1 MENQR
6 YKNIFVYSFISEF
19 IYFQSDNES
28 KSLASRRIAHVFAHT
43 KIKAMS
49 TQGQSSCSEND
60 ENQSKFHSVISSRD
74 VAADADES
82 DNGNNKNIKKTRRFQ
97 KVRKAS
103 NSSLTQKYENNNN
116 NEQQNSSSNDD
127 DENRKFNLIV
137 NGHNERRTKPVSI
150 KKFTRSSTTTDD
162 DTSKQIH
169 RYHPLDNLQSKLP
182 PQPPPPQT
190 TTNES
195 NLSSPIPT
203 INTTANQPSV
213 KKINRFQVKSI
224 RKSQQQH
231 ILLAN
236 IAAAKSSNDDDCS
249 VPNNQSNLQLKPSI
263 IERKNTIT
271 PTTDL
276 ENGTIDNG
284 LHRVHFHVASHDKKE
299 STAEEEKIPNQTTTT
314 VTLPTP
320 APPSS
325 TLSAQGEVNNN

>member
-1 MENQR
+1 
-6 YKNIFVYSFISEF
+6 
-19 IYFQSDNES
+19 
-28 KSLASRRIAHVFAHT
+28 
-43 KIKAMS
+43 MS
-49 TQGQSSCSEND
+49 TDVDSIQAQSSCSEND
-60 ENQSKFHSVISSRD
+60 ENQSKFHSVILSRD
-74 VAADADES
+74 AAADADES

-97 KVRKAS
+97 KVHKAS
-103 NSSLTQKYENNNN
+103 NSSLPQKYENN

-137 NGHNERRTKPVSI
+137 NGHNERRTKPVST

-162 DTSKQIH
+162 DTSKQLH

-182 PQPPPPQT
+182 PQPPPPQTT

-213 KKINRFQVKSI
+213 KKVNRFQVKSI

-236 IAAAKSSNDDDCS
+236 TAAAKSSNDDDCS

-276 ENGTIDNG
+276 ENGTNENG
-284 LHRVHFHVASHDKKE
+284 LHRVHFHVASHEKKE

-314 VTLPTP
+314 TTVTLPTP

-325 TLSAQGEVNNN
+325 TLSTQGEVNNN

>member
-1 MENQR
+1 
-6 YKNIFVYSFISEF
+6 
-19 IYFQSDNES
+19 
-28 KSLASRRIAHVFAHT
+28 
-43 KIKAMS
+43 MS

-137 NGHNERRTKPVSI
+137 NGHNERRTKPVST

-213 KKINRFQVKSI
+213 KKVNRFQVKSI

-276 ENGTIDNG
+276 ENGTIENG